1 MLIAGYSALL
11 ETDPHVQEE
20 EGLSM
25 LKMLNWFVENL
36 PFDNGRAGGM
46 PLQQMVMLS
55 LKRGA
60 PMPVPG
66 CQLEAH
72 EALQ

>member
-1 MLIAGYSALL
+1 
-11 ETDPHVQEE
+11 
-20 EGLSM
+20 M